1 MRIIILMTFSLKIE
15 LEQIHNPTNE
25 WMSCTLGS
33 NGAKVYV
40 SPIPP
45 RSTRPLPANIVNPQ
59 ILQENALPASSIS
72 KFISLNA
79 TVSSSVV
86 VESLELHIQGQ
97 WTGEVHF
104 GDITHE
110 ITSIACINEKE
121 VSGWFSI
128 DDIIFYFMGNVNTL
142 SRSVTYT
149 IYQSNAIKKADIRGT
164 ISVDNGKYTMNGK
177 SGDFSF
183 TLRLDQDKTEIIKE
197 NPIITGNYVGFYERR
212 PHSFELHADLNS
224 SSCGLVNGRG
234 IEESK
239 QFTLFGMIDFPK
251 KKFFFIRN
259 KGNDI
264 TYYIGEAQLT
274 GEIFF
279 QGQWK
284 MGSHNGG
291 FSLIKCMEDEK
302 HETDSEKNLKNKK

>member
-1 MRIIILMTFSLKIE
+1 MTFSLKIE
-15 LEQIHNPTNE
+15 LDQIHNPTNE
-25 WMSCTLGS
+25 WMSCTLGG

-45 RSTRPLPANIVNPQ
+45 RSTRPLPANIINPQ
-59 ILQENALPASSIS
+59 ILLENPLPPSSIS
-72 KFISLNA
+72 KFTSLNA

-86 VESLELHIQGQ
+86 VESLELHFQGQ
-97 WTGEVHF
+97 WNGEVHF
-104 GDITHE
+104 GDVTHE

-128 DDIIFYFMGNVNTL
+128 DDIIYFFMGNLNTL
-142 SRSVTYT
+142 SRSISYT
-149 IYQSNAIKKADIRGT
+149 IYQSNAIKKADIRGMV
-164 ISVDNGKYTMNGK
+164 SVDNGKYTMNGK
-177 SGDFSF
+177 LGDFSF
-183 TLRLDQDKTEIIKE
+183 ILRIDQEKTEPIKE

-212 PHSFELHADLNS
+212 PHSFELHADLS
-224 SSCGLVNGRG
+224 SSTCGIVNGRG

-239 QFTLFGMIDFPK
+239 QFSLFGMIDFPK
-251 KKFFFIRN
+251 EVFFFVRN

-264 TYYIGEAQLT
+264 TYYNGEAQLT

-291 FSLIKCMEDEK
+291 FSLIKCMD
-302 HETDSEKNLKNKK
+302 DDKKDADPAKQPNAKK